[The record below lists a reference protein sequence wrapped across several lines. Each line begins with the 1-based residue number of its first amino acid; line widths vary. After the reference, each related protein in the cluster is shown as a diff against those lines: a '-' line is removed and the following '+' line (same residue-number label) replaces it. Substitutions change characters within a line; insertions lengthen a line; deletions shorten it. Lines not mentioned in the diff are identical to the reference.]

1 MEWAARAIGVFYVVG
16 GLLLLSQS
24 WLNWRL
30 QWELSRVVRI
40 RLADHV
46 EELTTALGGAMV
58 LLSGL
63 ALALLSTWAVA
74 AVVAGWVIQAI
85 YLLWASRGAWSRSAF
100 VVRCRRQSV
109 HAFAGFTAVTALVL
123 CLPLLGLLR

>member
-30 QWELSRVVRI
+30 QWKLSRVVRI

-74 AVVAGWVIQAI
+74 AFVAGWVIQAI

>member
-1 MEWAARAIGVFYVVG
+1 MEWAARAIGVFYVMG

-30 QWELSRVVRI
+30 QAELSRFVRI
-40 RLADHV
+40 RLDDYV
-46 EELTTALGGAMV
+46 EELATALGGVMV
-58 LLSGL
+58 LASGL
-63 ALALLSTWAVA
+63 ALALLSTWAVSA
-74 AVVAGWVIQAI
+74 FVSGWILQAI

-123 CLPLLGLLR
+123 CLPLMGLLR

>member
-1 MEWAARAIGVFYVVG
+1 M
-16 GLLLLSQS
+16 SQS

-74 AVVAGWVIQAI
+74 AFVAGWVIQAI
-85 YLLWASRGAWSRSAF
+85 YLLWASRSAWSRSAF

>member
-1 MEWAARAIGVFYVVG
+1 MEWAARAIGVFYVMG
-16 GLLLLSQS
+16 GLLLLGQS

-30 QWELSRVVRI
+30 QWELSRFVRI
-40 RLADHV
+40 RLAEYV

-58 LLSGL
+58 LVSGL
-63 ALALLSTWAVA
+63 ALAMLSTWAVA
-74 AVVAGWVIQAI
+74 AFVAGWVVQAI
-85 YLLWASRGAWSRSAF
+85 YLLWVSRGAWSRSAF

-123 CLPLLGLLR
+123 CLPLMGLLR